1 MTNSDRLF
9 EQAMRYFEVSEI
21 NGVASNKVI
30 SSWIAWAMPWVK
42 LEQDLDSR
50 YAWCAIFISKMMD
63 EIGLLPNHKPIVAA
77 RKFLDVGTCID
88 VPKQG
93 DLVIL
98 ERGLYKGHVTI
109 FNKFL
114 DNGYFEGLG
123 GNQANKVGLNRFPL
137 KRVLGFRSLD

>member
-1 MTNSDRLF
+1 MNNSDRLF
-9 EQAMRYFEVSEI
+9 EQALRYEGVSEI
-21 NGVASNKVI
+21 NGISTNQVI
-30 SSWIAWAMPWVK
+30 KSWIAWAMPWVK
-42 LEQDLDSR
+42 NEPDLDSR
-50 YAWCAIFISKMMD
+50 YAWCAIFISKMLD
-63 EIGLLPNHKPIVAA
+63 EIGLLPDHKPIVAA
-77 RKFLDVGTCID
+77 RKFLDIGVCMDT
-88 VPKQG
+88 PKRG

-114 DNGYFEGLG
+114 DDGYFEGLG